1 MSSAIQVLLW
11 VLASFAIGVAALL
24 ATKQASQ
31 GRGALWDTTIGG
43 ITAEVALF
51 AYYIGLPFAAL
62 IAGAL
67 SLDLMGLGASWTD
80 GQHIAGFTADE
91 WLRGIVIA
99 AGVVGFVLLA
109 LRLSLP
115 NAAVALLHHEGA
127 FLSMRSALYE
137 QTHWAFYRA
146 PFILLL
152 NDAMLGAIAG
162 AVLIAL
168 EWLAHA
174 FIQRGDTRSHARWWV
189 MLCCL
194 LAGAALFLLTQNLW
208 LMIAADLII
217 RLGSERLLMASETK
231 NLTDRSE
238 AQV

>member
-1 MSSAIQVLLW
+1 MSPEIQVLLW
-11 VLASFAIGVAALL
+11 VLASFTIGVVALMAL
-24 ATKQASQ
+24 EHASQ
-31 GRGALWDTTIGG
+31 GRGALWDTAIGG

-80 GQHIAGFTADE
+80 GQHIAGFTVDE

-99 AGVVGFVLLA
+99 AGVAGFVLMA

-115 NAAVALLHHEGA
+115 NAAGTSLHHEGA
-127 FLSMRSALYE
+127 FVSMRSALYE
-137 QTHWAFYRA
+137 QAHWAFYRA
-146 PFILLL
+146 PFMLLL
-152 NDAMLGAIAG
+152 NDAFLGAISG
-162 AVLIAL
+162 AALIGL

-217 RLGSERLLMASETK
+217 RIGSERLMMANETK
-231 NLTDRSE
+231 NLTGF
-238 AQV
+238 